1 MTEKTPASDEEIV
14 EWQENMAAF
23 GPLSLTSKERFDRL
37 VSRVEAE
44 VAKREEAE
52 GKIENAVMAMAE
64 TQPSWGWRIS
74 RVFGALGSDFGGPDA
89 IDAAIETDVARKLG
103 DDKEDFE
110 YQIAAQEKQ
119 IATLQKAAAAVVS
132 ALKGRVHSRE
142 ALQAI
147 ALCEEAISQ
156 QENEPPTYP

>member
-1 MTEKTPASDEEIV
+1 
-14 EWQENMAAF
+14 
-23 GPLSLTSKERFDRL
+23 LTSKERFDRL

-74 RVFGALGSDFGGPDA
+74 RVFGALGSDFGGPA
-89 IDAAIETDVARKLG
+89 VIDAAIETDAVRKRG
-103 DDKEDFE
+103 DDDEAFEDH
-110 YQIAAQEKQ
+110 IAAHEEQV
-119 IATLQKAAAAVVS
+119 ATRQKAAAAVVS
-132 ALKGRVHSRE
+132 AVKGRVHWRE

-147 ALCEEAISQ
+147 ALWEEAISQ
-156 QENEPPTYP
+156 EENEPPTYP